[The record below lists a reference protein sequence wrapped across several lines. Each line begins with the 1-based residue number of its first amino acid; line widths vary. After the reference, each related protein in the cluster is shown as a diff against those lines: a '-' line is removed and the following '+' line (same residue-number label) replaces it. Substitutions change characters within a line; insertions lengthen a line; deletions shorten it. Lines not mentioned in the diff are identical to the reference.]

1 MEETAG
7 KPSTEKQVTCSL
19 TGLEWSQG
27 SCFPTVL
34 GPTFEQLLQKDQAF
48 KAILSSIEF
57 EANLV
62 YMRDPTSKNKRQR
75 ALSINE
81 KLLTFILHGVVS

>member
-19 TGLEWSQG
+19 IGLEWSQG
-27 SCFPTVL
+27 SCFSTGL

-48 KAILSSIEF
+48 KAILSSVES
-57 EANLV
+57 L
-62 YMRDPTSKNKRQR
+62 RPTWC
-75 ALSINE
+75 
-81 KLLTFILHGVVS
+81 T